1 VQGWSASKPSLQGE
15 QGLQGSDTAG
25 IGAAGDSGAQSASTI
40 DFGNEPDSDTG
51 EGGSWVG

>member
-1 VQGWSASKPSLQGE
+1 MQDWSVSKPSLHGE
-15 QGLQGSDTAG
+15 QGLQGSDTAD
-25 IGAAGDSGAQSASTI
+25 IGAAGDPGAQSASTI